1 MIRRLA
7 AVALAVLLLLMQGEQ
22 AAGLVPC
29 PLHQAAHTSESHAA
43 HDAATTP
50 DHATSCTCVGACQ
63 VPAPATIAP
72 SSPSFDAPP
81 PVFTETPVASRSVDP
96 RPSFPHQ
103 LPYSTAPPAT
113 C

>member
-1 MIRRLA
+1 MIRRLSA
-7 AVALAVLLLLMQGEQ
+7 IALAALLLLMQGEQ

-63 VPAPATIAP
+63 VPTAATLAASGESFVSLLPVVVAASQPLPAA
-72 SSPSFDAPP
+72 
-81 PVFTETPVASRSVDP
+81 DP